1 MKIINEKGRLFGI
14 LNIFDLFVV
23 LLVISLIAGVYFVF
37 IRDNDNITK
46 ENVRVVYELQL
57 EDARKE
63 LYIDAFSSGE
73 KVYFKE
79 SDILIG
85 TIVDIRTEDG
95 YEYETDV
102 NGEWVFAHTEGFY
115 DIILIIEADAVKS
128 GEGYIIQNNWNAF
141 TGTSIEFST
150 RRYTTIGQVISLEEK

>member
-23 LLVISLIAGVYFVF
+23 LLIISLIAGVYFVF

-85 TIVDIRTEDG
+85 TIVDIRAEDG

-115 DIILIIEADAVKS
+115 DITLIIEADAVKS

>member
-14 LNIFDLFVV
+14 LNIFDFFVV
-23 LLVISLIAGVYFVF
+23 ILIISLIAGVYFVF
-37 IRDNDNITK
+37 IRDNDSVTK
-46 ENVRVVYELQL
+46 ENVKVIYELQL
-57 EDARKE
+57 EDARKG
-63 LYIDAFSSGE
+63 LYIDAFSAGE

-85 TIVDIRTEDG
+85 TIIDIRYEDG
-95 YEYETDV
+95 WEYETDV
-102 NGEWVFAHTEGFY
+102 NGDWVYANTEGFY
-115 DIILIIEADAVKS
+115 DIILIVEADAVKS
-128 GEGYIIQNNWNAF
+128 GDGYIIHNNWNAF